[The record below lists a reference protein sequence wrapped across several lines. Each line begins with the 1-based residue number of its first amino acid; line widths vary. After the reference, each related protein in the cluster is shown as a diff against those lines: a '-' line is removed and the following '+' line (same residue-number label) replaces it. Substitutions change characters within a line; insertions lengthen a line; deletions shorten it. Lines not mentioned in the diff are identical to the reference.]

1 MGKKKGGK
9 AQKEAKKEAKAA
21 RNDAKNTKASKK
33 RAGKD
38 RKAEGNGEDDIDA
51 ILAELVKKDAD
62 RTSVTVT
69 VVPRPGP
76 RTNFSMTTLPSGE
89 LFLFGID
96 ACGGRFF
103 MATVLVFVAV
113 PPFLFMITFLLMLT
127 FFTMIFLML
136 ALLTGDF
143 LMIVATGSMIM
154 TGFLMSIFLCLYK
167 RKWGCKQRQCE
178 Y

>member
-1 MGKKKGGK
+1 MI
-9 AQKEAKKEAKAA
+9 
-21 RNDAKNTKASKK
+21 
-33 RAGKD
+33 AGI
-38 RKAEGNGEDDIDA
+38 AVGQQLTG
-51 ILAELVKKDAD
+51 
-62 RTSVTVT
+62 SVDFIVNE
-69 VVPRPGP
+69 PAFERCHFNAGQI
-76 RTNFSMTTLPSGE
+76 
-89 LFLFGID
+89 FLFGVD

-113 PPFLFMITFLLMLT
+113 PPFLFMLT

>member
-1 MGKKKGGK
+1 
-9 AQKEAKKEAKAA
+9 
-21 RNDAKNTKASKK
+21 
-33 RAGKD
+33 
-38 RKAEGNGEDDIDA
+38 
-51 ILAELVKKDAD
+51 
-62 RTSVTVT
+62 
-69 VVPRPGP
+69 
-76 RTNFSMTTLPSGE
+76 
-89 LFLFGID
+89 
-96 ACGGRFF
+96 

-127 FFTMIFLML
+127 FFTMIFLIL